1 MQLVPGM
8 RSSSYVAEQFAGSAP
23 MNPGE
28 RSLSTAGSEPKGHK
42 LAGDPPRP

>member
-23 MNPGE
+23 ENPGE
-28 RSLSTAGSEPKGHK
+28 CSLATSDSEPNGHK
-42 LAGDPPRP
+42 LAGDSPRP

>member
-23 MNPGE
+23 ENPGE
-28 RSLSTAGSEPKGHK
+28 RSLATPGSEPNGRK